1 MPVTAVRR
9 EKSEPLPDS
18 ISLYLESVGSYD
30 LLDADTEVQL
40 AQTIE
45 AGAEAAARLKRGRLD
60 PAETAALRRA
70 VREGE
75 EARHHFI
82 SANLRLVVANAR
94 RFARVGGLDM
104 ADLIQEGNLGLIR
117 AVEKYDWRKGFKFS
131 TYATWWIRQALSR
144 AVAEKSRVVR
154 IPIQLH
160 DTLGTIRTASATLR
174 AHLGRNPRAEEIA
187 AETGIDLE
195 TVERALAVSDEISI
209 DQPVGED
216 GALLGDFIADD
227 DDPGVAAAAERADV
241 GRILRAAIGR
251 LDDREVRIL
260 TARYGFADGVPRTLE
275 EIGSQFGLTPERI
288 RQLEKRA
295 LAKLRHPAFGLR
307 EEDLV

>member
-1 MPVTAVRR
+1 MPAVTVRR
-9 EKSEPLPDS
+9 ERSEPLPDS

-30 LLDADTEVQL
+30 LLDADTEVRL

-45 AGAEAAARLKRGRLD
+45 AGAEAEARLRRGGLD
-60 PAETAALRRA
+60 PAEAAGLRRT
-70 VREGE
+70 VRDGE

-94 RFARVGGLDM
+94 RFARAGGLDM

-160 DTLGTIRTASATLR
+160 DTLGTIRTAGSTLR
-174 AHLGRNPRAEEIA
+174 AHLGRDPRPEEIA

-227 DDPGVAAAAERADV
+227 DDPGVAATAEHAEL
-241 GRILRAAIGR
+241 GRILRTAIGR
-251 LDDREVRIL
+251 LDEREVRIL

-275 EIGSQFGLTPERI
+275 EIGSEFGLTPERI

-295 LAKLRHPAFGLR
+295 LAKLRHPSFGLR